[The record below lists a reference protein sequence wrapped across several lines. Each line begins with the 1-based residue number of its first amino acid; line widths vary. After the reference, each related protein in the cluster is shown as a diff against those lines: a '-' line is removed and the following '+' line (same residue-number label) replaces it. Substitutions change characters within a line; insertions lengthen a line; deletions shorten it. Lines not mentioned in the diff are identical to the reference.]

1 MNGRMADTLLYLNG
15 LKGKYPAV
23 FNLLT
28 RKDIADFTGVSTES
42 AVKLLKSLE
51 QDKIIQLKG
60 KDVLI
65 KDTQRLIDL
74 SRRG

>member
-1 MNGRMADTLLYLNG
+1 MGQRSLNNFETG
-15 LKGKYPAV
+15 LKGKYPAI
-23 FNLLT
+23 FNLMT